1 MLIKIT
7 SGTPSL
13 CCSANA
19 NKTESKWNSFA
30 SDIFLFLPVFS
41 SIRRNKDEIVA
52 FVCKIWTH
60 SDFCCHNRNFST
72 LVAERNTR
80 LLASHTHIHTHR
92 HMRISWMSLWRFQL
106 QRNEKSVAMTTT
118 HTHSVCKW
126 TTMMTMCSIDRI
138 DGICVCVSCLRAI
151 SWPMDELLINK
162 PYEKGEM

>member
-1 MLIKIT
+1 MFSVSINDWWNPAFVKVWKSKMVIKIT

-41 SIRRNKDEIVA
+41 PIRRNKDEIVA

-60 SDFCCHNRNFST
+60 TDFCCHNRNFST

-80 LLASHTHIHTHR
+80 LLASHTHIHIGTCEYRECHFDVSNYNGMKNRWRWHR
-92 HMRISWMSLWRFQL
+92 HTLTVRV
-106 QRNEKSVAMTTT
+106 N
-118 HTHSVCKW
+118 
-126 TTMMTMCSIDRI
+126 
-138 DGICVCVSCLRAI
+138 
-151 SWPMDELLINK
+151 ELLWWQCALSI
-162 PYEKGEM
+162 E